1 MMNKRT
7 PYRVIRCRYV
17 TEKTTVLEQ
26 LQHATSNKCVSRAEH
41 PKFVFIVDKNAT
53 KAEIAQAVE
62 TIYAEKKVKVK
73 KVNTINVK
81 PKRRRVRGRVGFRS
95 GVKKAIV
102 TLEKGDAIDEGV

>member
-1 MMNKRT
+1 MDKRG
-7 PYRVIRCRYV
+7 PYRVIQCRYV

-26 LQHATSNKCVSRAEH
+26 LQHATSNRYVSRCEK

-53 KAEIAQAVE
+53 KAEIAAAIE
-62 TIYAEKKVKVK
+62 TIYAEKNVKVK

-81 PKRRRVRGRVGFRS
+81 PKRRRVRGRIGFRS
-95 GVKKAIV
+95 SVKKAIV

>member
-1 MMNKRT
+1 MNKRG
-7 PYRVIRCRYV
+7 PYQVIRSRYV

-26 LQHATSNKCVSRAEH
+26 LQHSTSNRCVSRCEN

-53 KAEIAQAVE
+53 KPEIARALE

-81 PKRRRVRGRVGFRS
+81 PKKRRVRGRLGYRASVR
-95 GVKKAIV
+95 KAIV
-102 TLEKGDAIDEGV
+102 TFEKGDSIDEGV

>member
-1 MMNKRT
+1 MDKRG
-7 PYRVIRCRYV
+7 PYRVIRSRHV

-26 LQHATSNKCVSRAEH
+26 LQHATSNKCVSRCEL

-53 KAEIAQAVE
+53 KAEIAHAIEV
-62 TIYAEKKVKVK
+62 IYAEKKVKVK

-81 PKRRRVRGRVGFRS
+81 PKKRRVRGRTGFRS
-95 GVKKAIV
+95 SVRKAIV